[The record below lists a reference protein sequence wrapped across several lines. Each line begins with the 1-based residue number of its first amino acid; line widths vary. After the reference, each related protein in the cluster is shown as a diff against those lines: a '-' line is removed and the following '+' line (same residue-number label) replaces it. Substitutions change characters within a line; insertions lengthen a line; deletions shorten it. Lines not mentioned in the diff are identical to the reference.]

1 MESRHSF
8 NLVGEVRGEMLEV
21 PSWVGEI
28 SHNFFQTSSSIPIQS
43 NPIATMTTE
52 TSPMHSPISSS
63 ANAPKPKGILKN
75 SNERSRSF
83 SQAPEDSSQPSSQ
96 PATAGS
102 SHSTDPATLEGR
114 THNAEENR

>member
-1 MESRHSF
+1 
-8 NLVGEVRGEMLEV
+8 
-21 PSWVGEI
+21 
-28 SHNFFQTSSSIPIQS
+28 
-43 NPIATMTTE
+43 MTTQ

-96 PATAGS
+96 PATTGS
-102 SHSTDPATLEGR
+102 SHPTDPATLEGR